1 MALVLREKDVRRL
14 LSMPDTVAILEQAF
28 VALAQN
34 HALNRPR
41 MRLILANGVLHMLAA
56 AAPSLGVLGFKAYTT
71 FREGVRF
78 VIMLFSAQNGQLLA
92 IIEAEW
98 LGCMRTGAASGV
110 ATKYLAR
117 PDATKVG
124 LIGAGNQ
131 AVTQLM
137 GICAVRQIST
147 VYVYSRRSR
156 ERTIFCDEM
165 TRLLNIEARP
175 VTTARQAIE
184 VADILV
190 TATTSADPVLHG
202 EWLKPGCHI
211 NAIGSNWAQRR
222 EIDSSTLQRSSLI
235 VTDSREQARIEAGD
249 LIIPVNE
256 GLFDWNEV
264 YELADVVAGYG
275 PQRETPDDI
284 TLYKGV
290 GIALEDLATAA
301 HVYMLAQEQGMGEE
315 LDILA

>member
-14 LSMPDTVAILEQAF
+14 LSMPDTVEVLEQAF
-28 VALAQN
+28 AALAQN
-34 HALNRPR
+34 NALNRPR
-41 MRLILANGVLHMLAA
+41 TRLVLANGVLHMLSA

-71 FREGVRF
+71 FREGVRC
-78 VIMLFSAQNGQLLA
+78 VVMLFSAQNGQLLA
-92 IIEAEW
+92 IIEADW

-117 PDATKVG
+117 PDAKIVG

-131 AVTQLM
+131 AITQLM
-137 GICAVRQIST
+137 GVCAVRQISG
-147 VYVYSRRSR
+147 VYVYGRRPH
-156 ERTIFCDEM
+156 ECAIFCDEM
-165 TRLLNIEARP
+165 TRLLNIDVKP
-175 VTTARQAIE
+175 VTTAQQAVE
-184 VADILV
+184 AADILV
-190 TATTSADPVLHG
+190 TATTSPDPVLRG

-222 EIDSSTLQRSSLI
+222 ELDGSTLQLSSLI

-249 LIIPVNE
+249 LIIPANE

-264 YELADVVAGYG
+264 YNLADVIVGYA
-275 PQRETPDDI
+275 PQRELPDDI
-284 TLYKGV
+284 TLYKGI
-290 GIALEDLATAA
+290 GIALEDIAAAEYVCRLA
-301 HVYMLAQEQGMGEE
+301 VSQNIGEE

>member
-1 MALVLREKDVRRL
+1 MALVLREKDVRLL
-14 LSMPDTVAILEQAF
+14 LSMPDTVEVLEQAF
-28 VALAQN
+28 AALAQN
-34 HALNRPR
+34 NALNRPR
-41 MRLILANGVLHMLAA
+41 TRLVLANGVLHMLSA

-78 VIMLFSAQNGQLLA
+78 VVMLFSAQNGQLLA
-92 IIEAEW
+92 IIEADW
-98 LGCMRTGAASGV
+98 LGCMRTGGASGV

-117 PDATKVG
+117 PDAKIVG
-124 LIGAGNQ
+124 LVGAGNQ

-147 VYVYSRRSR
+147 AYVYARRPR
-156 ERTIFCDEM
+156 ECAIFCDEM
-165 TRLLNIEARP
+165 TRLLNIAVKP
-175 VTTARQAIE
+175 VTAAQQAVE

-190 TATTSADPVLHG
+190 TATTSPDPVLRG
-202 EWLKPGCHI
+202 EWLRPGCHI

-222 EIDSSTLQRSSLI
+222 ELDVSTLQLSSLV

-249 LIIPVNE
+249 LIIPANE
-256 GLFDWNEV
+256 GLLDWNEV
-264 YELADVVAGYG
+264 YNLADVIVGYA
-275 PQRETPDDI
+275 PQRELPDDI

-290 GIALEDLATAA
+290 GIALEDIATAA
-301 HVYMLAQEQGMGEE
+301 HVYRLAREQNIGEG

>member
-1 MALVLREKDVRRL
+1 MALVLREKDVRL
-14 LSMPDTVAILEQAF
+14 LLGMPDTVEMLEQAF
-28 VALAQN
+28 AALAQN
-34 HALNRPR
+34 NALNRPR
-41 MRLILANGVLHMLAA
+41 TRLVLANGVLHMLSA

-78 VIMLFSAQNGQLLA
+78 VVMLFSAQNGQLLA
-92 IIEAEW
+92 IIESDW
-98 LGCMRTGAASGV
+98 LGCMRTGGASGV

-117 PDATKVG
+117 PDAKIVG

-131 AVTQLM
+131 AITQLM
-137 GICAVRQIST
+137 GVCAVRQVSG
-147 VYVYSRRSR
+147 VYVYGRRPR
-156 ERTIFCDEM
+156 ECAIFCDEM
-165 TRLLNIEARP
+165 TRLLNIDVKP
-175 VTTARQAIE
+175 VTTAQQAVE
-184 VADILV
+184 AADILV
-190 TATTSADPVLHG
+190 TATTSPDPVLRG

-222 EIDSSTLQRSSLI
+222 ELDVSTLQLSSLI

-249 LIIPVNE
+249 LIIPANE

-264 YELADVVAGYG
+264 YNLADVIVGYA
-275 PQRETPDDI
+275 PQRELPDDI

-290 GIALEDLATAA
+290 GIALEDIATAE
-301 HVYMLAQEQGMGEE
+301 HVYRLAVLQNIGEE